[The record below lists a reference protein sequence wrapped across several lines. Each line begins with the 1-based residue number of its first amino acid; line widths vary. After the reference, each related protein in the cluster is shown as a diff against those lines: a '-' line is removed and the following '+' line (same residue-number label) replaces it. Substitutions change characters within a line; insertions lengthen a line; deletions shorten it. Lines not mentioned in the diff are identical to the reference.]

1 MELSEQTEYKMSE
14 CLNQVFADIVK
25 LEFLAYSIH
34 WNLTDCPFLS
44 IHTWTETLYEMLSK
58 FKDEIAERI
67 RQLDEYPLG
76 ALSAIIQ
83 WSNVGEIPLP
93 AEKNVAL
100 PLFAENIAKA
110 KLIAEQ
116 CAANT
121 NNQGDYVS
129 LDLLTRLMALYDKI
143 VWQTKSQFNLERINE
158 LR

>member
-1 MELSEQTEYKMSE
+1 MDDQPQYKMSE

-25 LEFLAYSIH
+25 LEFLVYSIH
-34 WNLTDCPFLS
+34 WNLTDDPFLS
-44 IHTWTETLYEMLSK
+44 IHTWTQGIYEMMGS

-67 RQLDEYPLG
+67 RQLQEYPLG

-83 WSNVGEIPLP
+83 WSSIGEIPLP

-100 PLFAENIAKA
+100 PLFAENLVKARVVANECASIA
-110 KLIAEQ
+110 
-116 CAANT
+116 

-129 LDLLTRLMALYDKI
+129 LDLMTRLMALYDKVI
-143 VWQTKSQFNLERINE
+143 WQTTSQFNMERINE